1 MAERIYTMESLAE
14 YLGVEL
20 RTIYEMTCRGKIA
33 YFKVGKQNRFT
44 QSQVDDYIASNT
56 KKSKRDIKR
65 EAVKYCLQNPLPQ
78 I

>member
-78 I
+78 M